1 MANLEFQ
8 IHFKCSCVECRRACR
23 HRGKMQT
30 PLREAHGPGIEPVS
44 IFRCRDA
51 KVQGRQIDL
60 CEDTARNRAIFC
72 ITTPSCPHAVL
83 PIDKVAFLRASA
95 LNQRK
100 TARNK
105 HNFRYRPSPS
115 RYRQHLHQPHQS
127 VVWNPQ
133 ARAVVE
139 YTAEKWHKKFTVVIL
154 QCGLNIETAVLMIKE
169 TLNICHI

>member
-60 CEDTARNRAIFC
+60 CEDAARNRAIFC
-72 ITTPSCPHAVL
+72 ITTPSCPHAAL

-95 LNQRK
+95 LNQRNPHG
-100 TARNK
+100 TNTTLDTDLLPLVTGST
-105 HNFRYRPSPS
+105 FIS
-115 RYRQHLHQPHQS
+115 RIKAL
-127 VVWNPQ
+127 
-133 ARAVVE
+133 
-139 YTAEKWHKKFTVVIL
+139 FGIL
-154 QCGLNIETAVLMIKE
+154 RRELWLNTRRKSSTKSSQLSFCNVAL
-169 TLNICHI
+169 TLRLLCW